1 MMTTRAFQ
9 VFFLVLTLTACGPTS
24 EPERS
29 AEALAETSVDSPTEI
44 HQDYSETQDGI
55 ELGHATDEQ
64 LAAYEQFFEENG
76 DRHLGQVAELVAI
89 PTLAMV
95 PENAPDLEKAG
106 QYLVDLLTS
115 LGMDNA
121 EYHPADGFPLVTAEW
136 MHAEGQPT
144 AVFYGHFDVQPVDA
158 SRWDSDPFTADIR
171 DNKLYGRG
179 ATDDKGYIIA
189 FLSTIEAMME
199 LDGGLPINVK
209 FFLDGSEEFGSQ
221 SMEAWLAQPDNNAWI
236 READFGFNLDAMM
249 QSDDQGLMWRGL
261 RGGGDVEVT
270 VTSANTAVHSG
281 LYGGTAPNAIH
292 AAAMIIASMY
302 NTDGSVAI
310 EGFSDDL
317 LEVTQEQRD
326 EIKAAEPDMASTLDK
341 EALEIAEWIGDPEFT
356 PLERT
361 WLRNSMDVTGIRG
374 GYIDGKASI
383 IAESAWFRVMT
394 RTGPGQDPAKLNEK
408 IIEHIKANTPWG
420 VKIEFT
426 ALTAGSAPFFEE
438 TDLGFRIG
446 YQVQTEFFGKEP
458 KVLYVGGGV
467 PALSYVPDAGGPS
480 LVPFSFQRSDE
491 GFHADNEYLRI
502 DSFQK
507 GQRAFA
513 RLLHAMV
520 DQPNRD

>member
-1 MMTTRAFQ
+1 MQKT
-9 VFFLVLTLTACGPTS
+9 VLLVLVSILLISACDSSDSYAPTA
-24 EPERS
+24 EV
-29 AEALAETSVDSPTEI
+29 AADSK
-44 HQDYSETQDGI
+44 
-55 ELGHATDEQ
+55 EQ
-64 LAAYEQFFEENG
+64 LAINKASNEQLQAYDRFFTENSEE
-76 DRHLGQVAELVAI
+76 HLSQVAELIAL

-95 PENAPDLEKAG
+95 PENAPDLERAG
-106 QYLVDLLTS
+106 QYLVDRLTEI
-115 LGMDNA
+115 GMDNA

-144 AVFYGHFDVQPVDA
+144 AVFYGHFDIQPVVA
-158 SRWDSDPFTADIR
+158 ERWDSDPFVAEIR
-171 DNKLYGRG
+171 DNKMYGRG

-199 LDGGLPINVK
+199 LDGKLPINVK

-221 SMEAWLAQPDNNAWI
+221 SMEAWLAEPDHNAWI

-270 VTSANTAVHSG
+270 ITSANTAVHSG
-281 LYGGTAPNAIH
+281 IYGGTAPNAIH

-302 NTDGSVAI
+302 NDDGSVAI

-317 LEVTQEQRD
+317 AEASQEQRD
-326 EIKAAEPDMASTLDK
+326 EIAAAESDMASTLDK
-341 EALEIAEWIGDPEFT
+341 EGLGIAEWIGDPEYT

-361 WLRNSMDVTGIRG
+361 WIRNSMDVTGVRG
-374 GYIDGKASI
+374 GYIEGKASI
-383 IAESAWFRVMT
+383 IADSAWFRVMT
-394 RTGPGQDPAKLNEK
+394 RTGPGQDPGELNEK
-408 IIEHIKANTPWG
+408 IMAHIKTNTPWG
-420 VKIEFT
+420 VNVEM
-426 ALTAGSAPFFEE
+426 ASLAAGSAPYFAES
-438 TDLGFRIG
+438 DLGFRIG
-446 YQVQTEFFGKEP
+446 YQVQTDFFGKEP

-502 DSFQK
+502 GSFEK
-507 GQRAFA
+507 GQRAYA
-513 RLLHAMV
+513 QLLHALV
-520 DQPNRD
+520 GQPTRD